1 MSFLIISD
9 IHGSDDSLKKLTQE
23 MQKVDKIIILG
34 DYLNYSNDENK
45 ELITILNNLKEKIIG
60 IKGNC
65 DTEYTKSLLN
75 FKLHNYYLLEI
86 DGLTLFLTHG
96 NIDYSYLIDE
106 SYIKVSGHTHVYL
119 LNENQINPGSI
130 AYPRLNKN
138 KTYII
143 YENNTFELFDL
154 DTKEKI
160 KKLVIE
166 RKK

>member
-1 MSFLIISD
+1 MQEISINENVQKIDVEIGANINQQLNRLI
-9 IHGSDDSLKKLTQE
+9 E
-23 MQKVDKIIILG
+23 
-34 DYLNYSNDENK
+34 
-45 ELITILNNLKEKIIG
+45 
-60 IKGNC
+60 
-65 DTEYTKSLLN
+65 
-75 FKLHNYYLLEI
+75 FR
-86 DGLTLFLTHG
+86 
-96 NIDYSYLIDE
+96 SYLIDE